1 MRTKIDFYGQIFLV
15 SLIALSTLSCLVY
28 PGAVIIALLGM
39 IPLGIW
45 QLISAA
51 MHTYRLQQLNKKPLL
66 QTYWRIALIT
76 LLALTICFFI
86 DGASDLFSIIFIVT
100 ILAGFA
106 TAVYYLYVYK
116 KYLLNYE

>member
-1 MRTKIDFYGQIFLV
+1 MRTKIDFYGQIFLA

-100 ILAGFA
+100 VLAGFA

-116 KYLLNYE
+116 KYLFKL